1 MSAITQSQLTKIKT
15 ACSVL
20 CKDLEGATIQYSRFE
35 ASAAIRALEQAVEN
49 RGLGDKY
56 RYELKIEGDKNRID
70 FRVGRV
76 RRNDT

>member
-1 MSAITQSQLTKIKT
+1 MTITQSQLTKIKT

-20 CKDLEGATIQYSRFE
+20 CEDLDGDAIQYSRFE

-56 RYELKIEGDKNRID
+56 REKLKIEEDKNRID
-70 FRVGRV
+70 FNIGRV